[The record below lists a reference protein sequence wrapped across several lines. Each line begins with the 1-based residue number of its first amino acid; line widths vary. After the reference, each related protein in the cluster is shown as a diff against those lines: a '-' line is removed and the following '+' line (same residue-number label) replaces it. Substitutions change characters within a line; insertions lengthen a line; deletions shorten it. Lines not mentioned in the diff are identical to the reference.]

1 MQRLLA
7 QLKEIKRYPSAIVGL
22 IIIMILVIAAI
33 AIVIAIPY
41 EEAVLLWR
49 GGEVWQETPRRAR
62 PVYMDWF
69 TGDDIPRTDIIDTR
83 DHPEYKSE
91 ETMNGTK
98 QFTIEIPYD
107 YQYDGFPKEF
117 SIFFDAEYEETRPH
131 VNVEW
136 ETPDGRIFE
145 TDAFSVRED
154 YNFRLSNAQ
163 ALRRAFDVAPRVGM
177 FMDPEVEEPAP
188 LKGEYTVRITGHL
201 FEEDADIE
209 ARMVS
214 YGQVHGWFGTDHR
227 RRELSIGLLWGLPIA
242 LVFGAAIAVG
252 ANVST
257 LFVAAMFTWFRG
269 WLDWIGQRI
278 TQVNLC
284 ISNLV
289 LLIMVGM
296 LYTRSLWVMGA
307 ILVIKGVF
315 SAYYFTY
322 RSMFLSIK
330 EEPYVEA
337 GLSYGTGNFRMI
349 FFYMVPKVVPF
360 LIPQLIT
367 AIPTYVFLE
376 ATLAMLG
383 LGDPVLP
390 TLGKVLNDAHGQ
402 GAIYMGQYYWV
413 LQPAA
418 LLMVIGISFA
428 LTGYALDRI
437 MNPRLREE

>member
-7 QLKEIKRYPSAIVGL
+7 QLKEIKQYPSAMVGVAIIFILIV
-22 IIIMILVIAAI
+22 AAI
-33 AIVIAIPY
+33 AVVIAIPY
-41 EEAVLLWR
+41 QEAILLWR
-49 GGEVWQETPRRAR
+49 GGDVWQETPRRAR
-62 PVYMDWF
+62 PVYMDWL
-69 TGDDIPRTDIIDTR
+69 TGDDLPRTDKIDTR
-83 DHPEYKSE
+83 EQPELKSFE
-91 ETMNGTK
+91 PMEGAT
-98 QFTIEIPYD
+98 QFTIEMPFD
-107 YQYDGFPKEF
+107 YQYDRFPKEF
-117 SIFFDAEYEETRPH
+117 NIFFDAEYEETRPH

-136 ETPDGRIFE
+136 ETPDGRVFE
-145 TDAFSVRED
+145 TDSFSIRRD
-154 YNFRLSNAQ
+154 ANFRLSNAE
-163 ALRRAFDVAPRVGM
+163 ALERTFDLPPRAGLLN
-177 FMDPEVEEPAP
+177 DPEAEEPTP
-188 LKGEYTVRITGHL
+188 LKGEHTIRITGHL

-209 ARMVS
+209 ARFVS
-214 YGQVHGWFGTDHR
+214 YGQVHGIFGTDHR
-227 RRELSIGLLWGLPIA
+227 RRELKIGLLWGLPIA

-257 LFVAAMFTWFRG
+257 LFVSAIFTWFRG
-269 WLDWIGQRI
+269 WMDWLGQRI

-296 LYTRSLWVMGA
+296 LYTRSLWAMAG
-307 ILVIKGVF
+307 ILIIKGVF
-315 SAYYFTY
+315 SSYYFTY

-349 FFYMVPKVVPF
+349 FFYMVPKVIPF

-376 ATLAMLG
+376 ATLALLG

-390 TLGKVLNDAHGQ
+390 TLGKVLNDAYGQ
-402 GAIYMGQYYWV
+402 GALYTGDFYWV

-418 LLMVIGISFA
+418 LLMLIGISFA